1 MSETDIYDDVKPDQ
15 ARIDAILPLVR
26 GMARDHIA
34 RTMTDFLGR
43 MNEAVMTADDCCP
56 DGVLDEERQDEY
68 NEMMI
73 ELASLALAQAA
84 MSARPLH
91 LQKAAAE

>member
-1 MSETDIYDDVKPDQ
+1 MTDIYDNVKPDQ

-26 GMARDHIA
+26 GLARDHIA

-43 MNEAVMTADDCCP
+43 MNEAVMEADDCCP
-56 DGVLDEERQDEY
+56 DGALNEERQEEY
-68 NEMMI
+68 HEAMV

-84 MSARPLH
+84 MSARPIGIA
-91 LQKAAAE
+91 KVGGA